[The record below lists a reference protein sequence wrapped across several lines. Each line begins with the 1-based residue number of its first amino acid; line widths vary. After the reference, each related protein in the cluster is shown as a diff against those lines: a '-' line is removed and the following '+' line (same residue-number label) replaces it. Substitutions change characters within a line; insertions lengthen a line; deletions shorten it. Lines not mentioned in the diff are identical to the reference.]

1 MYILPAR
8 RRKEKFSATLRCCRA
23 GPTVFYEFW
32 WGLLA
37 AAWILVLGAAAPGLL
52 LGGGRC
58 ITRQHMHAQIS
69 TTRSDRNA
77 SRLWG
82 RWTRL
87 RRGWVRA
94 AYLQSQ
100 RRGASRCPRRADSC
114 TRGLPTVSAPR
125 TLGHSLFAD
134 TSATAATAAG
144 HSITYYLLLGKL
156 EPMYP
161 PCWPRGYG
169 SLSNGMKVSA

>member
-114 TRGLPTVSAPR
+114 TRGLPTVSA
-125 TLGHSLFAD
+125 LGHSD
-134 TSATAATAAG
+134 TRCSPTHQRLRLPQPGTA
-144 HSITYYLLLGKL
+144 YYLLLGKL

>member
-1 MYILPAR
+1 MCVVMYILPAR

-114 TRGLPTVSAPR
+114 TRGLPTVSA
-125 TLGHSLFAD
+125 LGHSD
-134 TSATAATAAG
+134 TRCSPTHQRLRLPQPGTA
-144 HSITYYLLLGKL
+144 
-156 EPMYP
+156 
-161 PCWPRGYG
+161 
-169 SLSNGMKVSA
+169 